1 MDLAQNLADVRT
13 QIADAARRANRDAG
27 EITLVAVSKTHPVEL
42 LQAALAAGAA
52 DFGENRVQEAATKV
66 DVIGQHQA
74 RWHLIGNL
82 QANKARKAVK
92 TFDLIHT
99 LDSVDLARRLN
110 RICVEESRDVLE
122 VLIQVDL
129 AGEATKSGVD
139 EKELPALVE
148 TVRNCE
154 RLKLR
159 GLMIIPPF
167 ADDAELTRPY
177 FRGLR
182 ELRDKVF
189 GDERAELSMGMS
201 HDFHIAIEESAAISK
216 PKTKIKLQNYAV
228 TIFNLHFAGASQI
241 DRVKSAYGKLRHFH
255 AILFAR
261 AIRRRRDADD
271 FDFGVGGAVDFEFD

>member
-1 MDLAQNLADVRT
+1 MDLLELAQNLADVKAK
-13 QIADAARRANRDAG
+13 IATAARGANRDAG
-27 EITLVAVSKTHPVEL
+27 EITLVAVSKTHPIEL
-42 LQAALAAGAA
+42 LQTALTAGAT
-52 DFGENRVQEAATKV
+52 DFGENRVQEAETKV
-66 DVIGQHQA
+66 EIIGHHQA

-99 LDSVDLARRLN
+99 LDSIELARRLD
-110 RICVEESRDVLE
+110 RICVEEARDVLE

-167 ADDAELTRPY
+167 YDDAELVRPY

-182 ELRDKVF
+182 ELRDKIF

-201 HDFHIAIEESAAISK
+201 HDFHIAIEEGATLVRVGTAIFGK
-216 PKTKIKLQNYAV
+216 RGNPKAEN
-228 TIFNLHFAGASQI
+228 
-241 DRVKSAYGKLRHFH
+241 
-255 AILFAR
+255 
-261 AIRRRRDADD
+261 
-271 FDFGVGGAVDFEFD
+271 